1 MNAKKAA
8 IASAVTDTIYRSC
21 LYLDNGNWEEF
32 LNLCDV
38 EMIYSIKAY
47 SVEIRRD
54 MEYLSHNKK
63 ELGSLTEMLPKLNS
77 DHSPLRRHASVYTV
91 DIGEDGETAT
101 AVTSL
106 AVYQNMHDG
115 INSHIDSGE
124 TRLFLVGRY
133 FDKFKISGDSA
144 SIIEREVRLDTR
156 RLDKGTHL
164 LI

>member
-1 MNAKKAA
+1 MNSPRAVITA
-8 IASAVTDTIYRSC
+8 AVTDIVYRSC
-21 LYLDNGNWEEF
+21 LYLDNGNWGDF
-32 LNLCDV
+32 LDLCDDK
-38 EMIYSIKAY
+38 MIYSITAY

-91 DIGEDGETAT
+91 DVGEDEKTAT

-124 TRLFLVGRY
+124 TRLFLVGKY
-133 FDKFKISGDSA
+133 LDKFNINEENTLL
-144 SIIEREVRLDTR
+144 IEREVRLDTR
-156 RLDKGTHL
+156 RLDKGTHH